1 MKLKRRNF
9 IKKSLGAAGA
19 LVVNDA
25 LANNSTIL
33 PDKKQKVMV
42 LSTWRHGV
50 PANEVAWEILKTG
63 GTALDAVEQ
72 GVRVIESDPTAM
84 SVGYGGRP
92 DRDGKVTLDACIM
105 DHLGNAGSVAYLQ
118 HIENPVSVARKVMET
133 TPHVM
138 LVGDGALQFALSQGF
153 EKKNLLTKKA
163 IEDWQKWRKDT
174 QYTLPVNIENH
185 DTIGTLALDEQGNV
199 SGACT
204 TSGMAYKMH
213 GRVGDSPV
221 IGAGLF
227 VDNEIGAAT
236 ATGVGELVLKTLGSF
251 LIVELMRQGQTPQQ
265 ACETAVKRIT
275 AKYDC
280 TDKQVAYLAID
291 KKGNYG
297 AAAIHQGFN
306 YAITQKGQTELVDC
320 EVYQTKG

>member
-9 IKKSLGAAGA
+9 IKKSLGTAGA
-19 LVVNDA
+19 LVATDA
-25 LANNSTIL
+25 FANNAVFL
-33 PDKKQKVMV
+33 PQKEKAMA

-50 PANEVAWEILKTG
+50 PANETAWKILNAG
-63 GTALDAVEQ
+63 GMALDAVEQ
-72 GVRVIESDPTAM
+72 GVRVVESDPEAM

-105 DHLGNAGSVAYLQ
+105 DHLGNAGSVAFLQ
-118 HIENPVSVARKVMET
+118 HIENPISVARKVMET

-138 LVGDGALQFALSQGF
+138 LVGDGALQFALAQGF

-163 IEDWQKWRKDT
+163 IEDWQKWMKDT
-174 QYTLPVNIENH
+174 KYTLPVNIENH
-185 DTIGTLALDEQGNV
+185 DTIGTLALDQQGNV

-204 TSGMAYKMH
+204 TSGLAYKMH

-236 ATGVGELVLKTLGSF
+236 ATGVGELVLKTLGAF
-251 LIVELMRQGQTPQQ
+251 LIVELMRQGQNPQQ

-275 AKYDC
+275 TKYDC

-291 KKGNYG
+291 KKGNHG
-297 AAAIHQGFN
+297 AASIYKGFN
-306 YAITQKGQTELVDC
+306 YAITQNGETELVDC
-320 EVYQTKG
+320 AAYQSEG